1 MSSIWGNN
9 LQVSLF
15 GESHGPVIGMVLH
28 GLPAGYSLD
37 EAELARFMQ
46 RRAPGRTPWSTSRKE
61 EDKAEIVSGFYQ
73 GKTTGT
79 PLTALIRNTDTHSDD
94 YSDLISRPRPG
105 HADLTGMA
113 RYRGFQDPRGSGHF
127 SGRITAGLTFAG
139 AVCAQ
144 IIRTR
149 GIRSSAHVLEI
160 DGIGDLAFDSVQPD
174 LQQLDLLADRPFPV
188 LDEAAGRSM
197 IEAVRAAQQDGDSV
211 GGIVETLIIGLPAG
225 LGDPMFDGLES
236 RLASL
241 MFGIPAVKGL
251 DFGAGFAAARMRG
264 SVHNDVPVVRD
275 RSIRFLS
282 NHGGGIQGG
291 ISNGMPILFRA
302 VIRPPASIAREQQT
316 INLSRMEA
324 DRLAIVGRH
333 DPCIVPRVV
342 PVIEAAAALFALD
355 VLLDAGFG
363 RTD

>member
-1 MSSIWGNN
+1 MSSIWGHN

-15 GESHGPVIGMVLH
+15 GESHGPVIGMVLQ
-28 GLPAGYSLD
+28 GLPAGFSLD
-37 EAELARFMQ
+37 EGELAQFMQ

-61 EDKAEIVSGFYQ
+61 EDQVEIVSGFYQ

-79 PLTALIRNTDTHSDD
+79 PLTGLIRNTDTRSED
-94 YSDLISRPRPG
+94 YSDLVVRPRPG

-113 RYRGFQDPRGSGHF
+113 RYRGHQDPRGSGHF

-144 IIRTR
+144 IIKTR
-149 GIRSSAHVLEI
+149 GIRTAAHILEI
-160 DGIGDLAFDSVQPD
+160 DGIDDRRFDAVQPD
-174 LQQLDLLADRPFPV
+174 LGDFDRLHDQLFPV
-188 LDEAAGRSM
+188 LDETAGQAMIAA
-197 IEAVRAAQQDGDSV
+197 VLAAQQEGDSV
-211 GGIVETLIIGLPAG
+211 GGIVETMIVGMPAG

-251 DFGAGFAAARMRG
+251 EFGVGFGAARMRG
-264 SVHNDVPVVRD
+264 SAHNDIPVVRD
-275 RSIRFLS
+275 RSIRFLT
-282 NHGGGIQGG
+282 NHSGGIQGG

-302 VIRPPASIAREQQT
+302 AIRPPASIAREQQT
-316 INLSRMEA
+316 INLAKMAE
-324 DRLAIVGRH
+324 DRLAVAGRH

-342 PVIEAAAALFALD
+342 PVIEAASALFALD
-355 VLLDAGFG
+355 ILLDAGFG

>member
-61 EDKAEIVSGFYQ
+61 EDKVEIVSGFYQ

-94 YSDLISRPRPG
+94 YSDLVSRPRPG

-149 GIRSSAHVLEI
+149 GIRSAAHVLEI
-160 DGIGDLAFDSVQPD
+160 DGISDLAFDSVQPD
-174 LQQLDLLADRPFPV
+174 LPQLDLLAGRPFPV

-197 IEAVRAAQQDGDSV
+197 IEAVCAAQQEGDSV

-264 SVHNDVPVVRD
+264 SVHNDIPVVRD
-275 RSIRFLS
+275 RAIRFLS

-324 DRLAIVGRH
+324 DRLAVVGRH

-342 PVIEAAAALFALD
+342 PVIEAAASLFALD